1 MSDSKSKFGWGLAV
15 GTILGGLSAFFLSPN
30 SGKENRELVAKK
42 VKELE
47 KLLEEKNLD
56 KVVKDIFGEVSEDA
70 EKVFLKAKKDLI
82 KKIAELKETIDN
94 IDKEKF
100 MSLVDEVVEKV
111 QSEAKH
117 ESKEMIKLK
126 EHLMKEW
133 NKMQKKA

>member
-1 MSDSKSKFGWGLAV
+1 MSDNKSKFGWGIAI
-15 GTILGGLSAFFLSPN
+15 GTVLGGLAAFFLSPN

-56 KVVKDIFGEVSEDA
+56 KVVKDIFGEVSEEA
-70 EKVFLKAKKDLI
+70 KKIFLQAKKDLI

-100 MSLVDEVVEKV
+100 KEMVDEVVNKV
-111 QSEAKH
+111 QSEAKR
-117 ESKEMIKLK
+117 ESKEMSKLK
-126 EHLMKEW
+126 EHLIKEW
-133 NKMQKKA
+133 NKMQEK